1 MSATPF
7 FILDP
12 PLQPDTDLPGDDN
25 YLLFCYKSA
34 KAQPDLDE
42 AEDIC
47 YADEYQDENKPAAL
61 ERKLHLADVFRKHEP
76 QLRCEDIDNF
86 DDYFD
91 PETETREE
99 FYEVIFMESGADEQL
114 FEISIYD
121 QFVMVEIPFP
131 SAESDNEAYFT
142 KGLGYIRA
150 LADAEGYFVLDAMTD
165 QVYDARTTPNHGYK
179 VYCALAEKMRNAP
192 AEE

>member
-1 MSATPF
+1 MSTPL
-7 FILDP
+7 FIQNP
-12 PLQPDTDLPGDDN
+12 PLLPDTDLPGDDN
-25 YLLFCYKSA
+25 YLLFCYKSE
-34 KAQPDLDE
+34 KSQPDLEE
-42 AEDIC
+42 AEEIC

-61 ERKLHLADVFRKHEP
+61 ERKLHLADIFRKHDSN
-76 QLRCEDIDNF
+76 LRCEDIDNF

-99 FYEVIFMESGADEQL
+99 FFEVIFLETGSEEQL

-131 SAESDNEAYFT
+131 VQESENEAFFAQ
-142 KGLGYIRA
+142 GLGYIRA

-165 QVYDARTTPNHGYK
+165 QVYDARTTPNHGYQIYK
-179 VYCALAEKMRNAP
+179 ALAEKMRNAP
-192 AEE
+192 AED